1 MLKFVFLFLLAVSSV
16 LHLYGSWVEKNKVRS
31 VTKPLLLV
39 FIVLY
44 YVTYGARILPLLVA
58 ALVASWLGDVL
69 LIPKGNAWF
78 TAGGIAFMLAHFLF
92 IAVYVP
98 QVDFA
103 KVNWLITVPAAV
115 VYYGVSAVIIH
126 LLTPTTPEKMRA
138 PMYIYLLA
146 NSTMNVFAL
155 MQLISNPCAGSA
167 VAYTGAALFFVS
179 DCTLFLVRYYK
190 KPDVVFKRHFT
201 VMLTYILGE
210 FMITQG
216 MIMLSK

>member
-1 MLKFVFLFLLAVSSV
+1 MLKTVFLVLLAAASV
-16 LHLYGSWVEKNKVRS
+16 AHLYGSWVRKEKIRLI
-31 VTKPLLLV
+31 TKPMLLL

-44 YVTYGARILPLLVA
+44 YVFFGVRVIPLLIA
-58 ALVASWLGDVL
+58 ALIASWLGDVL
-69 LIPKGNAWF
+69 LMPHGNAWF

-98 QVDFA
+98 QVDFS
-103 KVNWLITVPAAV
+103 KVNWFVTIPAAL
-115 VYYGVSAVIIH
+115 VYYAISAVIIH
-126 LLTPTTPEKMRA
+126 CLKPTTPKKMQI

-155 MQLISNPCAGSA
+155 MQLISNPCAGSV
-167 VAYTGAALFFVS
+167 VAYIGAVLFFIS

-190 KPDVVFKRHFT
+190 KPDIIFKRHFT

>member
-1 MLKFVFLFLLAVSSV
+1 MLKIIFLVLLAASSAV
-16 LHLYGSWVEKNKVRS
+16 HLYGSWVRKEKIRVI
-31 VTKPLLLV
+31 TKPMLLI

-44 YVTYGARILPLLVA
+44 YVTSGVSIIPLLIA

-69 LIPKGNAWF
+69 LMPHGNAWF

-98 QVDFA
+98 QVNFSE
-103 KVNWLITVPAAV
+103 VNWFIAVPAAV
-115 VYYGVSAVIIH
+115 AYYSVSAVIIH
-126 LLTPTTPEKMRA
+126 LLRPTTPKKMQI
-138 PMYIYLLA
+138 PMYVYLLA

-167 VAYTGAALFFVS
+167 VAYIGAVLFFIS

-190 KPDVVFKRHFT
+190 KPDIIFKRHFT
-201 VMLTYILGE
+201 VMFTYILGE

>member
-1 MLKFVFLFLLAVSSV
+1 MLKIIFLVLLAASSAV
-16 LHLYGSWVEKNKVRS
+16 HLYGSWLRKEKVRV
-31 VTKPLLLV
+31 VTKPMLLI

-44 YVTYGARILPLLVA
+44 YLTSGVSIIPLLIA

-69 LIPKGNAWF
+69 LMPHGNAWF

-98 QVDFA
+98 QVNFSE
-103 KVNWLITVPAAV
+103 VNWFIAVPAAV
-115 VYYGVSAVIIH
+115 AYYSVSAVIIH
-126 LLTPTTPEKMRA
+126 LLRPTTPKKMQI
-138 PMYIYLLA
+138 PMYVYLLA

-167 VAYTGAALFFVS
+167 VAYIGAVLFFIS

-190 KPDVVFKRHFT
+190 KPDIIFKRHFT
-201 VMLTYILGE
+201 VMFTYILGE

>member
-1 MLKFVFLFLLAVSSV
+1 MLKIIFLVLLAASSAV
-16 LHLYGSWVEKNKVRS
+16 HLYGSWVRKEKIRV
-31 VTKPLLLV
+31 VTKPMLLI

-44 YVTYGARILPLLVA
+44 YVTSGVSIIPLLIA

-69 LIPKGNAWF
+69 LMPHGNAWF

-98 QVDFA
+98 QVSFSE
-103 KVNWLITVPAAV
+103 VNWFIAVPAAV
-115 VYYGVSAVIIH
+115 AYYSVSAVIIH
-126 LLTPTTPEKMRA
+126 LLRPTTPKKMQI
-138 PMYIYLLA
+138 PMYVYLLA

-155 MQLISNPCAGSA
+155 MQLISNPCAGSV
-167 VAYTGAALFFVS
+167 VAYIGAVLFFIS

-190 KPDVVFKRHFT
+190 KPDIIFKRHFT
-201 VMLTYILGE
+201 VMFTYILGE

>member
-1 MLKFVFLFLLAVSSV
+1 MLKIIFLVLLAASSAV
-16 LHLYGSWVEKNKVRS
+16 HLYGSWVRKEKIRVI
-31 VTKPLLLV
+31 TKPMLLI

-44 YVTYGARILPLLVA
+44 YVTSGVSIIPLLIA

-69 LIPKGNAWF
+69 LMPHGNAWF

-98 QVDFA
+98 QVNFSE
-103 KVNWLITVPAAV
+103 VNWFIAVPAAV
-115 VYYGVSAVIIH
+115 AYYSVSAVIIH
-126 LLTPTTPEKMRA
+126 LLRPTTPKKMQI
-138 PMYIYLLA
+138 PMYVYLLA

-155 MQLISNPCAGSA
+155 MQLISNPCVGSA
-167 VAYTGAALFFVS
+167 VAYIGAVLFFIS

-190 KPDVVFKRHFT
+190 KPDIIFKRHFT
-201 VMLTYILGE
+201 VMFTYILGE